1 MNEVLSKTMLASK
14 RHDMQDRGG
23 IYWLIDLFINELP
36 NYVQE
41 LTQALEIN
49 DGEELYL
56 AAHKFK
62 GGCSSMGADDLVTTC
77 KQLEALGKAGNLT
90 QATLIIEKN
99 IPKKLELLISA
110 LEQEKIDYPEEPLN

>member
-1 MNEVLSKTMLASK
+1 MNDILSKTMLASK
-14 RHDMQDRGG
+14 RHEMQDRGG
-23 IYWLIDLFINELP
+23 IHWLIDLFISELP
-36 NYVQE
+36 NYVRE

-77 KQLEALGKAGNLT
+77 KQLEALGKDNNLT
-90 QATLIIEKN
+90 QATLIIEED
-99 IPKKLELLISA
+99 IPKKLELLMLA
-110 LEQEKIDYPEEPLN
+110 LEQEKLDYPE